1 MSFSFRRFYRV
12 IKKKKRKICH
22 AVEINKKIGYRLSF
36 FFLFVSIFISVS
48 FSSMKEY
55 LKKEN

>member
-12 IKKKKRKICH
+12 IKRRNEKFVTRSKLI
-22 AVEINKKIGYRLSF
+22 KKIGYRLSF